1 MLLLQSGVRGA
12 GFEFAH
18 SDHLGYISAS
28 PSNLGTCLKA
38 NVMMRIPKFGDHPD
52 FQSTLV
58 RCPRRGWSH
67 LRAMAPWNQPRLPH
81 STVPEV
87 GQHVPGLQGQ
97 PRPRNPRRHLQRCV
111 DTSLLKHPC

>member
-1 MLLLQSGVRGA
+1 MSYSRAGGAAASAATPDSSPLSHPFLLLLQSGVRGA

-67 LRAMAPWNQPRLPH
+67 LPP
-81 STVPEV
+81 
-87 GQHVPGLQGQ
+87 
-97 PRPRNPRRHLQRCV
+97 
-111 DTSLLKHPC
+111 

>member
-1 MLLLQSGVRGA
+1 MFKWLCLIIDCCMGVGM
-12 GFEFAH
+12 
-18 SDHLGYISAS
+18 IS
-28 PSNLGTCLKA
+28 
-38 NVMMRIPKFGDHPD
+38 F
-52 FQSTLV
+52 F
-58 RCPRRGWSH
+58 CPARRGWSH